1 MNPCRALLFAFALLT
16 GIATNATPTEG
27 FFLPDSVN
35 EITFRYKN
43 IDNLIVLPVRI
54 NDSEVVSLV
63 LDTGC
68 RNLVLFGK
76 RFRKMLAGTD
86 PRTITFSGLGR
97 GKPVTGFITLEN
109 DVEFSAVTGKR
120 IAIVVVPERNVFQNN
135 PQIDGVIGYELFLKF
150 EIEINFG
157 QQLITFR
164 PAKYSYPD
172 SDFQLVPL
180 RVEDS
185 RPIIPCTI
193 QFSKNESEAC
203 DLLIDTGSCLGLL
216 YISPADK
223 NQSPSTKTVVGRGI
237 NGEIEGRKGI
247 ATKLRLGNY
256 EIEDVPAAIV
266 ASPTRHYAS
275 LGTGVLKDYTL
286 LLNYQKAYAGFKQ
299 N

>member
-1 MNPCRALLFAFALLT
+1 MNPCRTILFAFAFLLSFT
-16 GIATNATPTEG
+16 LRATPTEG

-43 IDNLIVLPVRI
+43 IDNLIVIPVRI
-54 NDSEVVSLV
+54 NDSEVVNLV

-76 RFRKMLAGTD
+76 KFTRMLSGND
-86 PRTITFSGLGR
+86 HKTITFSGLGK

-109 DVEFSAVTGKR
+109 EVEFDAVTGKR
-120 IAIVVVPERNVFQNN
+120 IAIVVVPERNVFKHN
-135 PQIDGVIGYELFLKF
+135 PAIDGVIGYELFLKF

-157 QQLITFR
+157 RELITFR
-164 PAKYSYPD
+164 PARYSYPD
-172 SDFQLVPL
+172 SDFRIVPL

-185 RPIIPCTI
+185 RPIISCTI
-193 QFSKNESEAC
+193 QFSKNDSEVC

-216 YISPADK
+216 YTTPPSK
-223 NQSPSTKTVVGRGI
+223 NHFSQWKTVLGRGI
-237 NGEIEGRKGI
+237 NGNIEGKKSL
-247 ATKLRLGNY
+247 ASKLILGDY
-256 EIEDVPAAIV
+256 EMEDVPAAIV
-266 ASPTRHYAS
+266 VSPTHHYAS

-286 LLNYQKAYAGFKQ
+286 LLNYYKSYAGFKQ

>member
-1 MNPCRALLFAFALLT
+1 MNPCRTTLLSLLMILT
-16 GIATNATPTEG
+16 LSSNATPTEG

-43 IDNLIVLPVRI
+43 IDNLIVLPVQI
-54 NDSEVVSLV
+54 NDTEVVNLV

-76 RFRKMLAGTD
+76 KFTRMLSGSD
-86 PRTITFSGLGR
+86 HKTITFNGLGR

-109 DVEFSAVTGKR
+109 EVEFNAVTGKR

-135 PQIDGVIGYELFLKF
+135 PTIDGVIGYELFLKF
-150 EIEINFG
+150 EIEINFARE
-157 QQLITFR
+157 LITFR

-180 RVEDS
+180 RIEDS
-185 RPIIPCTI
+185 RPIIACNI
-193 QFSKNESEAC
+193 EFANDNSEAC

-216 YISPADK
+216 YVSQPDK
-223 NQSPSTKTVVGRGI
+223 RRSGKKTVVGRGI
-237 NGEIEGRKGI
+237 NGEIEGTQGL
-247 ATKLRLGNY
+247 ASKLRLGDY
-256 EIEDVPAAIV
+256 EMEDVPASIV
-266 ASPTRHYAS
+266 ASQTRHYAS
-275 LGTGVLKDYTL
+275 LGTGVLKEYTL
-286 LLNYQKAYAGFKQ
+286 LLNYHKSYAGFKP